1 MQVLTRNHRWT
12 LMLVAG
18 ALVFSGSIARADEV
32 DRIREKA
39 IELHRDLFTAQ
50 FQYAAEGK
58 QSNLARVYKDFD
70 YLLKDNK
77 TKTISQA
84 ASAAKDPALQ
94 SRLQRLHDFLMG
106 ERIRA
111 SVAVAWD
118 NARNYDRSSAM
129 SVAGVDGEV
138 TVNSFES
145 MLAGEES
152 RSNRRNVYLASRE
165 LRENSNVFLLNLGID
180 LDRQAQQLVGKDYDT
195 FLAEQ
200 YAIDPAEIEALAQ
213 QILDST
219 QAEYE
224 RLLSEVVAA
233 AMPEMSV
240 SELREYDIPYL
251 LRMPHLSETFPQGGH
266 KDVAQRWLA
275 DLGLDLKSARN
286 FKISD
291 EARAGRSPVPATFPI
306 ANGNDTRISIPS
318 LGGVSDYWNLFG
330 QLGSGLFHY
339 HIAPALEF
347 ADAKLG
353 SPVLPFLY
361 GALFQDVLTIPE
373 WRAKYLQ
380 GGDPAQVEAALQ
392 FRKLLDLRDAAGR
405 YLYYRKMYADSKT
418 PPSAYTELM
427 QRARHWHQGAA
438 EESNYLLA
446 DDQHRSGMKLLA
458 AVRAAQLRAKL
469 AEQFG
474 DSWWSR
480 PEAGAWLKAEW
491 SKGFSRS
498 PQELVNAWG
507 LGAADASVLSR

>member
-213 QILDST
+213 QIL
-219 QAEYE
+219 
-224 RLLSEVVAA
+224 
-233 AMPEMSV
+233 
-240 SELREYDIPYL
+240 
-251 LRMPHLSETFPQGGH
+251 
-266 KDVAQRWLA
+266 
-275 DLGLDLKSARN
+275 
-286 FKISD
+286 
-291 EARAGRSPVPATFPI
+291 
-306 ANGNDTRISIPS
+306 
-318 LGGVSDYWNLFG
+318 
-330 QLGSGLFHY
+330 
-339 HIAPALEF
+339 
-347 ADAKLG
+347 
-353 SPVLPFLY
+353 
-361 GALFQDVLTIPE
+361 
-373 WRAKYLQ
+373 
-380 GGDPAQVEAALQ
+380 
-392 FRKLLDLRDAAGR
+392 
-405 YLYYRKMYADSKT
+405 
-418 PPSAYTELM
+418 
-427 QRARHWHQGAA
+427 
-438 EESNYLLA
+438 
-446 DDQHRSGMKLLA
+446 
-458 AVRAAQLRAKL
+458 
-469 AEQFG
+469 
-474 DSWWSR
+474 
-480 PEAGAWLKAEW
+480 
-491 SKGFSRS
+491 
-498 PQELVNAWG
+498 
-507 LGAADASVLSR
+507 